1 MAETTP
7 IPVDIQVGLIMRET
21 TIHQRV
27 EGFVVLMIK
36 MGIMEIL
43 IKIEFAKTKELDYNK
58 NVQTN
63 NTQ

>member
-1 MAETTP
+1 M
-7 IPVDIQVGLIMRET
+7 PVDILGGWITLETIICPREG
-21 TIHQRV
+21 IS
-27 EGFVVLMIK
+27 EGYMIRT
-36 MGIMEIL
+36 GIMQIL